1 LKGENARTPRRL
13 GFITWAL
20 MGLGLAGIVAL
31 GIEEEASSRKVGAGM
46 PAPQFDLEKY
56 GGGRISLADQRGK
69 VVMLDFWA
77 TWCGPCKEEMPA
89 LVRLAKEFEPRG
101 LVFVAAN
108 HGDDPSTRKGAVG
121 VFIAQTE
128 AALGDYV
135 AFATE
140 EITRQ
145 YSVEALPTL
154 YFIDRE
160 GRIVESHRG
169 TLSESQLRRRIA
181 RVLQ

>member
-1 LKGENARTPRRL
+1 ML
-13 GFITWAL
+13 GA
-20 MGLGLAGIVAL
+20 AGIVAL
-31 GIEEEASSRKVGAGM
+31 GIEQEASSRRAQAGTL
-46 PAPQFDLEKY
+46 APEFDLETY
-56 GGGRISLADQRGK
+56 GGGRISLGDQRGK

-77 TWCGPCKEEMPA
+77 TWCEPCKEEMPA
-89 LVRLAKEFEPRG
+89 LVRLAREFEPRG

-108 HGDDPSTRKGAVG
+108 HGENPSTQKAAVG

-128 AALGDYV
+128 KALGDYV

-145 YSVEALPTL
+145 YGVDALPTL

-169 TLSESQLRRRIA
+169 KLSEAQLRRRLA
-181 RVLQ
+181 AVLQ